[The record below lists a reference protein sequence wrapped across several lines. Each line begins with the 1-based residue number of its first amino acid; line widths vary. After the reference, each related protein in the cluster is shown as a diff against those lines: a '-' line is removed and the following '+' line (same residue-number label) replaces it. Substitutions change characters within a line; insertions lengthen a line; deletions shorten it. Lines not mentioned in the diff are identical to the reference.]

1 MVWILLWKYG
11 MQNQMDLQFS
21 FLRFLVFL
29 FEGHPRS
36 EYFARDGLHLNGAG
50 IDKME
55 AVVQQAFASKYLF
68 QRVNAWRTMKLLS
81 WYY

>member
-21 FLRFLVFL
+21 FLRFLVFYL
-29 FEGHPRS
+29 RAILVVNILH
-36 EYFARDGLHLNGAG
+36 GLHLNGAG

-68 QRVNAWRTMKLLS
+68 QRVNAWPTMKLLS
-81 WYY
+81 LYY